1 MKKLRNIG
9 IGLLASA
16 GIFTTSL
23 PSSGLERTLQNIDYS
38 KNGRIEQEDLLY
50 LSNHWKGTGNQEKS
64 PEELIY
70 FIDNWKNEY
79 ELDTPTPTITKTST
93 PTQSITYTSTPTLTP
108 TETNT
113 ITYTPTLSPTPTLTL
128 SQTPTRT
135 STNTLSQTPTP
146 TKTNTDTFTPTNTL
160 TLIPTP
166 TQTFTKTNTRI
177 PTKTNTPTITNTPTL
192 TPTLTYTYTPTLTST
207 PTPFYTPIPFVSFE
221 VNMPGLPEDARKMKM
236 IKIPTGS
243 FMMGAMP
250 DENPNF
256 TDNWDYPQHQVNIKY
271 DLYIQET
278 ETTQAQWYAVTGAWP
293 TRKSPSEKYGIG
305 NNYPIYGAIW
315 KEAKDFTLKLS
326 QITGLNFRL
335 PSEAEFEYAH
345 RANTTTRYFFG
356 NSQNCVEREFIYDD
370 EGNILDW
377 EDPCE
382 DCSAD
387 TGGTRAD
394 YSWNCYNTNKSQEVG
409 TKMYNQFGLFDMAGN
424 VSEWCLDSFYWT
436 YEGAPT
442 DGSPWINPADNEYA
456 ARVTKGGNFNLN
468 SLFGRIPKRM
478 GGAGPWEDIGFR
490 TVMDN
495 VNKQNSNSF
504 YNKFKSIEEEVNE
517 QNSNSFYN
525 KFKYLENNANKL
537 KFDSYLNKKI

>member
-1 MKKLRNIG
+1 MVMKKLRNIG

-128 SQTPTRT
+128 SQTT
-135 STNTLSQTPTP
+135 
-146 TKTNTDTFTPTNTL
+146 
-160 TLIPTP
+160 
-166 TQTFTKTNTRI
+166 TRI

-315 KEAKDFTLKLS
+315 K
-326 QITGLNFRL
+326 
-335 PSEAEFEYAH
+335 
-345 RANTTTRYFFG
+345 
-356 NSQNCVEREFIYDD
+356 
-370 EGNILDW
+370 
-377 EDPCE
+377 
-382 DCSAD
+382 
-387 TGGTRAD
+387 
-394 YSWNCYNTNKSQEVG
+394 
-409 TKMYNQFGLFDMAGN
+409 
-424 VSEWCLDSFYWT
+424 
-436 YEGAPT
+436 
-442 DGSPWINPADNEYA
+442 
-456 ARVTKGGNFNLN
+456 
-468 SLFGRIPKRM
+468 
-478 GGAGPWEDIGFR
+478 
-490 TVMDN
+490 
-495 VNKQNSNSF
+495 
-504 YNKFKSIEEEVNE
+504 
-517 QNSNSFYN
+517 
-525 KFKYLENNANKL
+525 
-537 KFDSYLNKKI
+537 